1 MAIILSLL
9 FVAQAFAFERDPGRH
24 PGPQQPGV
32 MQYAQRQYPQMQTAI
47 YPAAQQIPQD
57 YSHVYNADLQPSQY
71 GRYHYNMGYNTATLL
86 NQPLLYNAY
95 DTRNQGWPAG
105 KVAGGNL
112 MPELNNLA
120 GRLLQNYVA
129 TLQHPR
135 MGKAVAPYLNHL
147 EDVHEDPAH
156 QHQSQQHQQASQQG
170 ERPNDPRVRRL
181 PSKSRKK
188 GSKEF
193 TDSSRTND
201 DETAS
206 NELTHEIVE
215 EEEHSAKSRVKKKGS
230 DNEPNSM
237 DDTMPEVEYEEV
249 HEAGDEDSDPQQASQ
264 DPYHHLE
271 DVPEQPAHQ
280 HQSQQ
285 HQQASQRGERP
296 NDPRVRRLPSKSR
309 NKGSKEFRESS
320 RSNDDETASNEST
333 HEIVEEEEYSAKSK
347 LKKKGSDNKSDSVV
361 STMPEVEYEEVHYD
375 QSWKERATRPKYNKY
390 SRRK

>member
-1 MAIILSLL
+1 MGSHYFPREQDIGLDMIIILSLL
-9 FVAQAFAFERDPGRH
+9 FVAQAFAFERDPGKH
-24 PGPQQPGV
+24 HGPKQPGG
-32 MQYAQRQYPQMQTAI
+32 MQYAQRQYPPMQIAI

-57 YSHVYNADLQPSQY
+57 YSPVYNAADIQPSQY

-129 TLQHPR
+129 TLQH
-135 MGKAVAPYLNHL
+135 
-147 EDVHEDPAH
+147 
-156 QHQSQQHQQASQQG
+156 QSQQHQQASQRG
-170 ERPNDPRVRRL
+170 ERPNEPRVRRL

-193 TDSSRTND
+193 TESSRTND

-230 DNEPNSM
+230 DNEPYSM

-320 RSNDDETASNEST
+320 RFNDDETASNEST

>member
-1 MAIILSLL
+1 MGSHYFPREQDIGLDMIIILSLL
-9 FVAQAFAFERDPGRH
+9 FVAQAFAFERDPGKH
-24 PGPQQPGV
+24 HGPKQPGG
-32 MQYAQRQYPQMQTAI
+32 MQYAQRQYPPMQIAI

-57 YSHVYNADLQPSQY
+57 YSPVYNAADIQPSQY

-156 QHQSQQHQQASQQG
+156 QHQSQQ
-170 ERPNDPRVRRL
+170 D
-181 PSKSRKK
+181 
-188 GSKEF
+188 
-193 TDSSRTND
+193 
-201 DETAS
+201 
-206 NELTHEIVE
+206 
-215 EEEHSAKSRVKKKGS
+215 
-230 DNEPNSM
+230 
-237 DDTMPEVEYEEV
+237 
-249 HEAGDEDSDPQQASQ
+249 QQASQ
-264 DPYHHLE
+264 DPYHHLD
-271 DVPEQPAHQ
+271 DVPEEPAHQ

-296 NDPRVRRLPSKSR
+296 NDPRVRRLPSKLR
-309 NKGSKEFRESS
+309 KKGSKEFTDSS
-320 RSNDDETASNEST
+320 RTNDDETASNEST